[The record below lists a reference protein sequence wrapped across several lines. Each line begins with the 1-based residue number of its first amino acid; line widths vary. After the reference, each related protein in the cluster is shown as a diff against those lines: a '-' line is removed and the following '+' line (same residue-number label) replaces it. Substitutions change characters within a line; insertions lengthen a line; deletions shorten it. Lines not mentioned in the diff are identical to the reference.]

1 MMRSRFEDQCR
12 ALNGFASTAKSL
24 LFHKLA
30 LGSACWRRDD
40 LGTEWRYYR
49 RCTASYRV
57 SLATASFESASLPG
71 RDCRAVSAGA
81 CRTTAICPKQF
92 RQHGFGASSN

>member
-30 LGSACWRRDD
+30 LGSGRR
-40 LGTEWRYYR
+40 
-49 RCTASYRV
+49 
-57 SLATASFESASLPG
+57 
-71 RDCRAVSAGA
+71 RAEEL
-81 CRTTAICPKQF
+81 K
-92 RQHGFGASSN
+92 